1 MKRREPLSL
10 DMTPV
15 VDIVFILL
23 IFFLVSSVF
32 KKDELALLL
41 DLPEAGASK
50 IIEENKN
57 IKIELSLQEL
67 ALNGKK
73 VNFDELISKI
83 KAQNTDEKLI
93 MFHIDKEVPYAR
105 VVKVLDLLKMHSL
118 NKLALITET
127 K

>member
-1 MKRREPLSL
+1 MKRREPLGL
-10 DMTPV
+10 DMTPI

-50 IIEENKN
+50 EVKADKN
-57 IKIELSLQEL
+57 IMIELSSDAL

-73 VNFDELISKI
+73 IDFETLISTI
-83 KAQNTDEKLI
+83 KKQHSHEELI
-93 MFHIDKEVPYAR
+93 MFHIDKDVPYAR
-105 VVKVLDLLKMHSL
+105 VVKVLDLLKAHSL
-118 NKLALITET
+118 NKLALITEEQ
-127 K
+127 